1 MTTER
6 TEARPAWTVAQ
17 AKARLSEILRLA
29 EEEGPQRIGV
39 RSRFVVVP
47 EHMWRDRDQSERIPM
62 GQWIIQNW
70 PRGIELE
77 LPDRRDPEREI
88 PFAQFD
94 DEDWND
100 E

>member
-1 MTTER
+1 MATER
-6 TEARPAWTVAQ
+6 TETRPAWTVAQ

-29 EEEGPQRIGV
+29 EEEGPHRIGV

-47 EHMWRDRDQSERIPM
+47 EHMWRDRDQPERIPM

-77 LPDRRDPEREI
+77 LPDRRDPEREGW
-88 PFAQFD
+88 FRD
-94 DEDWND
+94 MD
-100 E
+100 

>member
-47 EHMWRDRDQSERIPM
+47 EHMWRDRDQPERIPM

-94 DEDWND
+94 DEDWDD